1 MFKGPDL
8 QEVRRVEEALLR
20 IAYKNSAFDLTNLVA
35 IFTRRDTESWLP
47 IFNIEYI
54 PASFDFHAAL
64 TLKQLLRITQN
75 LVAEYDGIVIAFD
88 ALKLVRRD
96 IATRGSRY
104 YPIELLFGRLH
115 QTEALIETQWN
126 LANTL
131 FATLL
136 EQGELKETP
145 PEFSVATWLH
155 KTTQLFRLTL
165 PTLLEKHP
173 LEGLVAVVPG
183 ENFKNYLNERQYSL
197 VYVDTDN
204 VSHEDVACLSLEQF
218 QRCDVETS
226 TRLCAAFS
234 EVELFHMHI
243 NARGPGFV
251 DVRKELRRGPCSG
264 NIESLNIR
272 AEEIRTT
279 IKQLGKLCY
288 QYSLKESRF
297 LQPALALAAEY
308 ELANQE
314 LDDIVGIMFAV
325 DWDTYNTSTIR
336 SFYLTFPEGAPPHV
350 ESLETL
356 LNRSEQTR
364 TEHAESIVIS
374 FRSLRSLFHSSY
386 HIEEGRW
393 LALSDILIK
402 LDRPQ
407 VLARSTYLISRLLGK
422 KPNLYVDSTKIV
434 DYAAIAC
441 LTYSIAE
448 PFTYY
453 WHRGDHEHH
462 LLQSYN
468 NFHEQLDQ
476 LIAAEDQ
483 EKRKSYYQALKLW
496 WNIEEHDYQES
507 ERLAEAADKELE
519 FATPTEE
526 SEDAGHYL
534 RIHQLNELFSSILN
548 MFSRTWQPLEVR
560 ERLLRADYDQIVKG
574 SVVIPWDILDP
585 ALDPKQPSPLF
596 FAKLQEFLDL
606 SEESYKI
613 RIEEHDPDVKA
624 RQLVEIGI
632 KLGAQIGLNFTK
644 YVSMHAE
651 QQKKSLREEEEK
663 DYRVGTHLISM
674 HSLAE
679 ELDHTLLLPEHERL
693 WMKSLYLSAIDDHAD
708 IIYNLLSKPVR
719 GRVTPTQ
726 VTQHVSNEIEISLVN
741 KYGEVVKRGMD
752 VEIILS
758 RSNDYVIQSHSVRK
772 KFDASR
778 PVKYT
783 VAFRT
788 MGDVALQFQYIIDK
802 KKQYYDEAWVYV
814 IGLES
819 QARRVRNPYQY
830 GSEIVDPIDYYGRRQ
845 ELDKIFDKLWT
856 MTGGRE
862 RQNFRIRGMRRS
874 GKTSLLHM
882 IRKAIQE
889 PETRNYYHISEE
901 MRAALDKWH
910 PVFYSL
916 QKLPDDI
923 EMKDHL
929 DSKVFFRSLT
939 KQICRSLGWS
949 DEAIHNILLRI
960 DADFEESGDIIGA
973 VEAQLERVLDEL
985 QEDEHILILLD
996 EVDLIGAEKDD
1007 RFFGQLRSIINSSE
1021 LTPIAWILTS
1031 TRALQAPGEGLESPL
1046 HNIFAPIILK
1056 KLDAAEASRLI
1067 LEPARKENIYFSPE
1081 ATERILQQ
1089 TGGQPFLLQAV
1100 CSNVVD
1106 QLNFEQTSYV
1116 SRTLADSVIEKLLQ
1130 PGSVIDEQCQFLW
1143 DRTTSGGR
1151 TILVLLSQHE
1161 PGIYKNE
1168 LIDAFNAVSFLDK
1181 HDASAQFDEAWK
1193 DLLANDLTSK
1203 DQEEFCH
1210 LSIPILSRWL
1220 NERISDSIDSE

>member
-8 QEVRRVEEALLR
+8 TEVRRVEEAFLS
-20 IAYKNSAFDLTNLVA
+20 IAHKSSDFDLTNLVA

-47 IFNIEYI
+47 VFNIEYT
-54 PASFDFHAAL
+54 PASFDFPSAL
-64 TLKQLLRITQN
+64 TLKQLLHNTKN
-75 LVAEYDGIVIAFD
+75 LVAGYDGIVIAFD

-96 IATRGSRY
+96 ITTRGSRY

-115 QTEALIETQWN
+115 QTAALIQTQWN

-145 PEFSVATWLH
+145 PEFSVAAWLQ

-165 PTLLEKHP
+165 PTLVEKHRV
-173 LEGLVAVVPG
+173 EGLVAVVPS
-183 ENFKNYLNERQYSL
+183 ENFKNYLDEGQYSL
-197 VYVDTDN
+197 VYVDTYN
-204 VSHEDVACLSLEQF
+204 ISPEDVAYLSLEQF
-218 QRCDVETS
+218 QRCDVETTS
-226 TRLCAAFS
+226 RLCAAFS
-234 EVELFHMHI
+234 EVELFHKHI
-243 NARGPGFV
+243 SARNPGFV
-251 DVRKELRRGPCSG
+251 DLRKELRRGPCSG
-264 NIESLNIR
+264 NIERINIR
-272 AEEIRTT
+272 AADIRTT
-279 IKQLGKLCY
+279 IKQLGQLY
-288 QYSLKESRF
+288 YRYSLKESRF

-314 LDDIVGIMFAV
+314 LDDIAGVVFTV
-325 DWDTYNTSTIR
+325 DWDTYNTSTIH
-336 SFYLTFPEGAPPHV
+336 SYYLTLPEGTPYHI

-356 LNRSEQTR
+356 LNRREQTR
-364 TEHAESIVIS
+364 TEHAESIVVS
-374 FRSLRSLFHSSY
+374 FRSLRSLFY
-386 HIEEGRW
+386 IEEGLW

-407 VLARSTYLISRLLGK
+407 VFARSTYLISRLLGK
-422 KPNLYVDSTKIV
+422 NPNLYIDSTKIV

-441 LTYSIAE
+441 LTYSVAE

-462 LLQSYN
+462 LLQSYK

-496 WNIEEHDYQES
+496 WNIEEHDYKES
-507 ERLAEAADKELE
+507 ERLAEAAIKELE
-519 FATPTEE
+519 FAIPTEE
-526 SEDAGHYL
+526 SEDAQYYMT
-534 RIHQLNELFSSILN
+534 IHRLYELFSSILN
-548 MFSRTWQPLEVR
+548 MFSRTWQPSEVR

-585 ALDPKQPSPLF
+585 TLDPKQPTPLF

-613 RIEEHDPDVKA
+613 RIEEHDPDLKA
-624 RQLVEIGI
+624 MRLVEIGI
-632 KLGAQIGLNFTK
+632 KLGEQIGLNFPK

-651 QQKKSLREEEEK
+651 QQKMSLREEDES
-663 DYRVGTHLISM
+663 DYRVGAHHISM
-674 HSLAE
+674 SSLAE
-679 ELDHTLLLPEHERL
+679 ELDNSLLLPEHERL
-693 WMKSLYLSAIDDHAD
+693 WMKSLYLSTIDDHAD

-719 GRVTPTQ
+719 GRVVPTQ
-726 VTQHVSNEIEISLVN
+726 VTQHVSTEIEISLIN
-741 KYGEVVKRGMD
+741 KYGELNKRGVD

-758 RSNDYVIQSHSVRK
+758 SSNDYDIQSRSVRK

-788 MGDVALQFQYIIDK
+788 TGDVALLFQYIIDK

-814 IGLES
+814 IGLGS

-856 MTGGRE
+856 MAGGRE

-889 PETRNYYHISEE
+889 PKTRNYYHISAE
-901 MRAALDKWH
+901 MGAALDKWH

-929 DSKVFFRSLT
+929 DTKVFFRSLT
-939 KQICRSLGWS
+939 KQICKSLGWS
-949 DEAIHNILLRI
+949 NEAIHNILLCI

-996 EVDLIGAEKDD
+996 EVDLIGTEKDD

-1106 QLNFEQTSYV
+1106 QLNLEQTSYV

-1130 PGSVIDEQCQFLW
+1130 PGTVIDEQCQFLW
-1143 DRTTSGGR
+1143 DRTTSSGR

-1168 LIDAFNAVSFLDK
+1168 LIDAFNAISFLGK
-1181 HDASAQFDEAWK
+1181 HDASAQFDGAWK